1 MKSRATGANGTAPTV
16 KAGSIRPARP
26 FSPIPVCVAVL
37 GTWWL
42 VAHNSGAGWVQALGD
57 VVFGVIVIGLAGP
70 AVALARTKIRTT
82 WAPVDASAGDPVTLQ
97 VSASTRVRVRVKD
110 PLRGEGFV
118 GPARGRG
125 RNQKGAD
132 PLTLEPKWRGVHESL
147 TFDVASAAPF
157 GLQWWSR
164 SVVVALPAPLHVA
177 PRRGDPVPFD
187 RLIDEPAGDGGRR
200 APGQHGEL
208 RGARAYRPGDSR
220 RHVHWPASAH
230 ARELMVREMEAPV
243 ADPVTVTVTLPADP
257 EQAEHAAERALG
269 TVLRLMEGGVEVTL
283 VTTEASG
290 PVRAAVADRRAAG
303 RRLARAVVPG
313 PGRARR
319 WAAGRAGRAER
330 AEPADIPG
338 AHGHRSKPVS
348 G

>member
-1 MKSRATGANGTAPTV
+1 MSPLATGPNGSAPTV

-57 VVFGVIVIGLAGP
+57 VVFGVLLIGLAGP
-70 AVALARTKIRTT
+70 AIALARTKIRIT
-82 WAPVDASAGDPVTLQ
+82 WAPVDASAGDPVEVQ

-110 PLRGEGFV
+110 PLKGEGFV

-125 RNQKGAD
+125 PNRRSVD
-132 PLTLEPKWRGVHESL
+132 PLILEPRWRGVHERL

-164 SVVVALPAPLHVA
+164 PVVVALPAPLHVA

-187 RLIDEPAGDGGRR
+187 RLIDELAGDGGRR
-200 APGQHGEL
+200 VPGQNGEM

-243 ADPVTVTVTLPADP
+243 ADPVTVTVTLPPDP
-257 EQAEHAAERALG
+257 DQAERVAERALG
-269 TVLRLMEGGVEVTL
+269 TVLRLMERGVEVTL
-283 VTTEASG
+283 ATTEASG
-290 PVRAAVADRRAAG
+290 PVRAEVADRRAAG
-303 RRLARAVVPG
+303 RRLARAVSG
-313 PGRARR
+313 PGRDQSEMVGRR
-319 WAAGRAGRAER
+319 PIGPSGPNPPTSAAPMAIE
-330 AEPADIPG
+330 
-338 AHGHRSKPVS
+338 VS
-348 G
+348 R